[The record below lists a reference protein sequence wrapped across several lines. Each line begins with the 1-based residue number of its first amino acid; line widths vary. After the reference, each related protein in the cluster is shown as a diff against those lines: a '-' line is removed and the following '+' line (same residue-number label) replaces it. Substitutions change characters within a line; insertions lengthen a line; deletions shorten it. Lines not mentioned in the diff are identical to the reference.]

1 MSMHVLRGLI
11 FGENVFLA
19 KGVRDVLEQEFGD
32 YNCKFTYEKTL
43 IARYSCN
50 LIVYIFNSYSE
61 MNNVIN
67 RLNQSILSKTI
78 FISCN
83 RETATNDI
91 LSKFEGITLCNGEV
105 CDLIIKSKFVIQN
118 HKPFKYSALFTQ
130 KELVTLLLLAKGF
143 NSKQVADIL
152 SVHIKTV
159 STHKRN
165 CMDKLKIYNNTD
177 LNLWL
182 LNEM

>member
-1 MSMHVLRGLI
+1 MNMHVLRGVI

-19 KGVRDVLEQEFGD
+19 KGVRDVLEHEFGVH
-32 YNCKFTYEKTL
+32 NFRFTHEKTL
-43 IARYSCN
+43 VARYSCS
-50 LIVYIFNSYSE
+50 LIVYILNSYSE
-61 MNNVIN
+61 MNNVIR

-78 FISCN
+78 FIICD
-83 RETATNDI
+83 RDTATNGI
-91 LSKFEGITLCNGEV
+91 LSEFEGITVCNGEV
-105 CDLIIKSKFVIQN
+105 SDLINKSKFVIQN
-118 HKPFKYSALFTQ
+118 HRPFKDIPFFTK
-130 KELVTLLLLAKGF
+130 KELVTLLLLSKGF
-143 NSKQVADIL
+143 NSKQVAEIL

-165 CMDKLKIYNNTD
+165 CMDKLNIYNNTD